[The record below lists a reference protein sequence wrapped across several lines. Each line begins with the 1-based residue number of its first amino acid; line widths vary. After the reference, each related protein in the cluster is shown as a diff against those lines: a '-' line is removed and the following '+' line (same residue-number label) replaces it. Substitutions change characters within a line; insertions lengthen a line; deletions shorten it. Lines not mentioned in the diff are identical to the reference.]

1 MDGCPIFRPAPALV
15 VRRLLSVVRNDILIL
30 MSINLPAS
38 AQASRDIYGERAER
52 FGREWA
58 ALDAKW
64 NQIGNLRLFVFLLSV
79 AAFIWGFWAGIT
91 LIWVAGIALLVAF
104 FVLVWWHNRVGRTRR
119 RAAELR
125 LINQEALLRSKR
137 LWDQLPLRYKVEPG
151 PSDPYARDLNVFGH
165 ASLFQLAD
173 TAGTLIG
180 ERTLASWLAST
191 APPPTISDRQAAVA
205 ELAPQIDLRDEL
217 SLRGRLMSAGD
228 EKPDPDPFLQ
238 WAESAPTLIS
248 REWLRPAALLS
259 VILLWAFALAQI
271 FGLVHYPF
279 WAIFALINFAFSLT
293 VGRRLYATISQVNAG
308 ERGFKQYAEA
318 FQLLSEA
325 PFASAPLKRLQSELG
340 AQSSPAHTALRRLQ
354 KLVNFIIPPSAQLYF
369 PLQAL
374 TLWDVF
380 LLGGLERWQAQFGTH
395 ARGWITALG
404 EAEAL
409 ASLAALSHANPA
421 WVFPDVDTRAG
432 SLAAIQLGHPL
443 LPDDGRVPNSV
454 EVGPQDTFLL
464 VTGSNMS
471 GKSTLLR
478 AIGDNI
484 VLAQA
489 GGPVCAEHLT
499 MPPVVLWTCMR
510 VEDSLEQGVSYFMA
524 ELQRL
529 KQVVE
534 AAQQAHSKGQR
545 LFYLL
550 DEILQGTNTAERQ
563 IAARRVIHYL
573 LEMDALGAVSTHDLG
588 LAEAPELAAAARP
601 VHFTELVLSG
611 NGSSEGAKMTF
622 DYKLLPGIATST
634 NALKLMD
641 IVFGRI
647 SGV

>member
-1 MDGCPIFRPAPALV
+1 MSSNSPAPA
-15 VRRLLSVVRNDILIL
+15 
-30 MSINLPAS
+30 
-38 AQASRDIYGERAER
+38 QAPRDVYEERAER

-58 ALDAKW
+58 TLDAKW

-79 AAFIWGFWAGIT
+79 VGLIWGLWAGIT
-91 LIWVAGIALLVAF
+91 VVWVAGIALLVAF

-125 LINQEALLRSKR
+125 LINEEATLRSKR
-137 LWDQLPLRYKVEPG
+137 LWEQLPVRYNPEVRPD
-151 PSDPYARDLNVFGH
+151 DPYARDLNVFGH

-180 ERTLASWLAST
+180 ERTFASWLANA
-191 APPPTISDRQAAVA
+191 APPATITERQAAVA
-205 ELAPQIDLRDEL
+205 ELAPEIDLRDEL
-217 SLRGRLMSAGD
+217 SLRGRLMSASD
-228 EKPDPDPFLQ
+228 EKPDPDPFLR
-238 WAESAPTLIS
+238 WAESAPTLVM
-248 REWLRPAALLS
+248 RKWLRPAALVS
-259 VILLWAFALAQI
+259 VVLLWALVFAQI
-271 FGLVHYPF
+271 FGLVNYPF
-279 WAIFALINFAFSLT
+279 WAVFAIINFVFSLT
-293 VGRRLYATISQVNAG
+293 LGREIYRTISQVNAG

-325 PFASAPLKRLQSELG
+325 HFETASLKRLQSELG
-340 AQSSPAHTALRRLQ
+340 AESAPAHTALRRLQ
-354 KLVNFIIPPSAQLYF
+354 KRVNFIIPPSAQLYF
-369 PLQAL
+369 PLQAV
-374 TLWDVF
+374 TLWDVH
-380 LLGGLERWQAQFGTH
+380 LLGGLEHWQAQFGTH

-409 ASLAALSHANPA
+409 ASLAALSHANPT
-421 WVFPDVDTRAG
+421 WVFPTVAPKADR
-432 SLAAIQLGHPL
+432 LAAVQLGHPL
-443 LPDDGRVPNSV
+443 LPDNGRVPNSV
-454 EVGPQDTFLL
+454 EVGPADTFLL

-478 AIGDNI
+478 AIGANI

-489 GGPVCAEHLT
+489 GGPVCAEQLS

-529 KQVVE
+529 KQVVQAAEE
-534 AAQQAHSKGQR
+534 AHGRGER

-573 LEMDALGAVSTHDLG
+573 LEMGALGAVSTHDLG

-611 NGSSEGAKMTF
+611 NGSSEGARMTF

-641 IVFGRI
+641 IVFGRT
-647 SGV
+647 GAV

>member
-1 MDGCPIFRPAPALV
+1 
-15 VRRLLSVVRNDILIL
+15 
-30 MSINLPAS
+30 MSINPPAS
-38 AQASRDIYGERAER
+38 AQASRDVYEERAEQ

-58 ALDAKW
+58 TLDAKW

-79 AAFIWGFWAGIT
+79 VGLIWGLWAGIMVV
-91 LIWVAGIALLVAF
+91 WVAGIALLAAF

-125 LINQEALLRSKR
+125 LINEEATLRSKR
-137 LWDQLPLRYKVEPG
+137 LWEQLPVRYNPEVRPD
-151 PSDPYARDLNVFGH
+151 DPYARDLNVFGH

-180 ERTLASWLAST
+180 ERTLASWLANA
-191 APPPTISDRQAAVA
+191 APPATISERQAAVA
-205 ELAPQIDLRDEL
+205 ELAPEIDLRDEL

-228 EKPDPDPFLQ
+228 EKPDPDPFLK
-238 WAESAPTLIS
+238 WAESAPTLVT
-248 REWLRPAALLS
+248 RKWLRPVALVS
-259 VILLWAFALAQI
+259 VVLLWVFALAQI

-279 WAIFALINFAFSLT
+279 WAIFAVVNFVFSLT
-293 VGRRLYATISQVNAG
+293 LGREIYRTISQVNAG

-325 PFASAPLKRLQSELG
+325 HFGSASLKRLQSELG
-340 AQSSPAHTALRRLQ
+340 AESAPAHMALRRLQ
-354 KLVNFIIPPSAQLYF
+354 KRVNFIIPPSAQLYF
-369 PLQAL
+369 PLQAI
-374 TLWDVF
+374 TLWDVH
-380 LLGGLERWQAQFGTH
+380 LLGGLEHWQAQFGTH

-421 WVFPDVDTRAG
+421 WAFPTVDPAADR
-432 SLAAIQLGHPL
+432 LAAVQLGHPL
-443 LPDDGRVPNSV
+443 LSDDGRVPNSV
-454 EVGPQDTFLL
+454 EVGPADTFLL

-478 AIGDNI
+478 AIGANI

-489 GGPVCAEHLT
+489 GGPVCAEQLS

-529 KQVVE
+529 KQVVQAAEE
-534 AAQQAHSKGQR
+534 AHGRGER

-563 IAARRVIHYL
+563 IAARRVIHHL
-573 LEMDALGAVSTHDLG
+573 LEMGALGAVSTHDLG

-611 NGSSEGAKMTF
+611 NGSSEDAQMTF

-641 IVFGRI
+641 IVFGRTA
-647 SGV
+647 VM

>member
-1 MDGCPIFRPAPALV
+1 
-15 VRRLLSVVRNDILIL
+15 
-30 MSINLPAS
+30 MSNNLPAS
-38 AQASRDIYGERAER
+38 AQASRDVYVERAER

-58 ALDAKW
+58 TLDAKW

-79 AAFIWGFWAGIT
+79 VGLIWGFWAGIT
-91 LIWVAGIALLVAF
+91 VIWVAGIVLLVAF

-125 LINQEALLRSKR
+125 LINGEATLRSKR
-137 LWDQLPLRYKVEPG
+137 LWEQLPVRYNPEVRPD
-151 PSDPYARDLNVFGH
+151 DPYARDLNVFGH

-180 ERTLASWLAST
+180 ERTFASWLANA
-191 APPPTISDRQAAVA
+191 APPATITERQAAVV
-205 ELAPQIDLRDEL
+205 ELAPKIDLRDEL
-217 SLRGRLMSAGD
+217 SLRGRLMSASD
-228 EKPDPDPFLQ
+228 EKPDPDPFLK
-238 WAESAPTLIS
+238 WAESAPTLVT
-248 REWLRPAALLS
+248 RKWLRPVALVS
-259 VILLWAFALAQI
+259 VVLLWAFALAQI
-271 FGLVHYPF
+271 FGLVSYPF
-279 WAIFALINFAFSLT
+279 WAIFAVINFVFSLT
-293 VGRRLYATISQVNAG
+293 LGREIYRTISQVNAG

-325 PFASAPLKRLQSELG
+325 HFESASLKRLQSELG
-340 AQSSPAHTALRRLQ
+340 AESAPAHTALRRLQ
-354 KLVNFIIPPSAQLYF
+354 KRVNFIIPPSAQLYF
-369 PLQAL
+369 PLQAV
-374 TLWDVF
+374 TLWDVH
-380 LLGGLERWQAQFGTH
+380 LLGGLEHWQAQFGTH

-421 WVFPDVDTRAG
+421 WVFPTVDTQTDR
-432 SLAAIQLGHPL
+432 LAAVQLGHPL
-443 LPDDGRVPNSV
+443 LADDGRVPNSV
-454 EVGPQDTFLL
+454 EVGPAGTFLL

-478 AIGDNI
+478 AIGANI

-489 GGPVCAEHLT
+489 GGPVCAEQLS

-529 KQVVE
+529 KQVVQ
-534 AAQQAHSKGQR
+534 AAEESHGRRER

-563 IAARRVIHYL
+563 IAARRVIHHL
-573 LEMDALGAVSTHDLG
+573 LEMGALGAVSTHDLG
-588 LAEAPELAAAARP
+588 LAEAPELAAAAHP

-611 NGSSEGAKMTF
+611 NGSSEGAQMTF

-641 IVFGRI
+641 IVFGRTA
-647 SGV
+647 VV

>member
-1 MDGCPIFRPAPALV
+1 V
-15 VRRLLSVVRNDILIL
+15 SV
-30 MSINLPAS
+30 M
-38 AQASRDIYGERAER
+38 
-52 FGREWA
+52 
-58 ALDAKW
+58 
-64 NQIGNLRLFVFLLSV
+64 
-79 AAFIWGFWAGIT
+79 
-91 LIWVAGIALLVAF
+91 
-104 FVLVWWHNRVGRTRR
+104 
-119 RAAELR
+119 
-125 LINQEALLRSKR
+125 
-137 LWDQLPLRYKVEPG
+137 
-151 PSDPYARDLNVFGH
+151 
-165 ASLFQLAD
+165 
-173 TAGTLIG
+173 
-180 ERTLASWLAST
+180 
-191 APPPTISDRQAAVA
+191 
-205 ELAPQIDLRDEL
+205 
-217 SLRGRLMSAGD
+217 
-228 EKPDPDPFLQ
+228 
-238 WAESAPTLIS
+238 
-248 REWLRPAALLS
+248 
-259 VILLWAFALAQI
+259 LLWAFALAQI
-271 FGLVHYPF
+271 FGLVSYPF
-279 WAIFALINFAFSLT
+279 WAIFATINFVFSLT
-293 VGRRLYATISQVNAG
+293 LGREIYRTISQVNAG

-325 PFASAPLKRLQSELG
+325 HFESASLKRLQSELG
-340 AQSSPAHTALRRLQ
+340 AESAPAHTALRRLQ
-354 KLVNFIIPPSAQLYF
+354 KRVNFIIPPSAQLYF
-369 PLQAL
+369 PLQAV
-374 TLWDVF
+374 TLWDVH
-380 LLGGLERWQAQFGTH
+380 LLNGLEHWQAQFGTH

-421 WVFPDVDTRAG
+421 WAFPTVDLKADRLAG
-432 SLAAIQLGHPL
+432 VQLGHPV

-454 EVGPQDTFLL
+454 EVGPADTFLL

-478 AIGDNI
+478 AIGANI

-489 GGPVCAEHLT
+489 GGPVCAEQLS

-529 KQVVE
+529 KQVVQAAEE
-534 AAQQAHSKGQR
+534 AHGRGER

-588 LAEAPELAAAARP
+588 LAEAPELATAARP

-622 DYKLLPGIATST
+622 DYKLLPGVATST

-641 IVFGRI
+641 IVFGRA
-647 SGV
+647 GVL